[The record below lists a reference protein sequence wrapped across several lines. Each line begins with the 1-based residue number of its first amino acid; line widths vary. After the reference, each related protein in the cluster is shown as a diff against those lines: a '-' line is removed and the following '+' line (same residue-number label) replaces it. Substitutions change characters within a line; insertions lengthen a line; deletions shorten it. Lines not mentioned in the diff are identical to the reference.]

1 MLTGQKITAL
11 SVAAALGF
19 VAYGQSATAQDSDA
33 PSMKVRY
40 ADLNLATEDGARA
53 LLQRIRHAARLVCD
67 QQWGDSTEAAMLS
80 RSCFAD
86 STRQAVAKVNS
97 PLVTA
102 FYSGKPRTNTVAL
115 ATNP

>member
-1 MLTGQKITAL
+1 MLTSQKITAL

-19 VAYGQSATAQDSDA
+19 TAYGQSATAQDSDA

-40 ADLNLATEDGARA
+40 ADLNLTSEEGARA
-53 LLQRIRHAARLVCD
+53 LLQRIRHAARIVCD
-67 QQWGDSTEAAMLS
+67 QQWGDPTEAAMLA
-80 RSCFAD
+80 RSCVAD
-86 STRQAVAKVNS
+86 ATRQAVAKANS

-102 FYSGKPRTNTVAL
+102 LYSGKPRTNAVAL